1 MRTLKTFVVTFILF
15 SAPFVN
21 SAFGQSFTL
30 SGFVKDSLNGESIKG
45 VQITE
50 ITSGATVSSNS
61 YGFYSITIKMGT
73 YNFRVNSA
81 DFEPKLLSI
90 SLIENLELNIELAPK
105 AEDIGEVNVRAKK
118 MTTSR
123 RLTFQ
128 RNPFQVRLLK
138 KYLLF

>member
-1 MRTLKTFVVTFILF
+1 MRILKTFVVTLILF

-50 ITSGATVSSNS
+50 FISGATVSSNS
-61 YGFYSITIKMGT
+61 YGFYSITLKTGT

-81 DFEPKLLSI
+81 DFEQKILSI
-90 SLIENLELNIELAPK
+90 NLTKNLELNIELAPK

-118 MTTSR
+118 
-123 RLTFQ
+123 
-128 RNPFQVRLLK
+128 NDNVK
-138 KYLLF
+138 KIDI